1 MIKRYTTP
9 EMLQIW
15 SEQNKFNS
23 FLKVELAAA
32 TAFNKTGVIPKS
44 DLQKLIKKSKF
55 SLSRIHTLE
64 KTLKHDVIAFTRAVS
79 ESLGPEKKW
88 IHYGLTSTDV
98 VDTAYALQ
106 LKEANVILKAKL
118 MKFTNVLKMNARKYA
133 NVPTIGRTHG
143 VHADITSFGLKW
155 ANWYDEMQRN
165 ITRFANAAS
174 QVETGKISGAVGN
187 FANTPPRIQ
196 NLVCRELKINSAK
209 ISTQVLSRDIHAEY
223 ITAIA
228 MVGNTIEKIA
238 TEIRHL
244 QRTEVREV
252 EESFGKGQKG
262 SSAMPHKRNPIT
274 SENMTATARVL
285 RSYVIPM
292 MENNTL
298 WHERDLSHSAVDRII
313 IPDATTLLDYMLTRY
328 TTTLKD
334 LVVNKKQMLKNIYL
348 TNGVI
353 FSQRVLTS
361 LIDKGMAR
369 EKAYDIVQ
377 PIAMIAFDND
387 ESFQELLLESKIIMK
402 TLTKKEI
409 DKLFDISFYMKNV
422 NYILKQ
428 TGIKK

>member
-1 MIKRYTTP
+1 
-9 EMLQIW
+9 
-15 SEQNKFNS
+15 
-23 FLKVELAAA
+23 
-32 TAFNKTGVIPKS
+32 
-44 DLQKLIKKSKF
+44 
-55 SLSRIHTLE
+55 
-64 KTLKHDVIAFTRAVS
+64 
-79 ESLGPEKKW
+79 
-88 IHYGLTSTDV
+88 
-98 VDTAYALQ
+98 
-106 LKEANVILKAKL
+106 
-118 MKFTNVLKMNARKYA
+118 
-133 NVPTIGRTHG
+133 
-143 VHADITSFGLKW
+143 
-155 ANWYDEMQRN
+155 MQRN

-298 WHERDLSHSAVDRII
+298 
-313 IPDATTLLDYMLTRY
+313 
-328 TTTLKD
+328 
-334 LVVNKKQMLKNIYL
+334 
-348 TNGVI
+348 
-353 FSQRVLTS
+353 
-361 LIDKGMAR
+361 
-369 EKAYDIVQ
+369 
-377 PIAMIAFDND
+377 
-387 ESFQELLLESKIIMK
+387 
-402 TLTKKEI
+402 
-409 DKLFDISFYMKNV
+409 
-422 NYILKQ
+422 
-428 TGIKK
+428 